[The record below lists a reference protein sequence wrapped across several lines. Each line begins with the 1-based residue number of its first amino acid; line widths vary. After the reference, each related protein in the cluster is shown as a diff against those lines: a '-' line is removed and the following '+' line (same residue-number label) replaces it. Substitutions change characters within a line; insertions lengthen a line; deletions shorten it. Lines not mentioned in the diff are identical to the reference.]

1 MAWEEGTTNPP
12 WKAVTSAPEEKP
24 IGKKPERGDRFVRSE
39 TPQITDGQLGGGNT
53 ERGPEGRNP
62 EGSVDIS
69 NADYKEEPTKRRP
82 PH

>member
-1 MAWEEGTTNPP
+1 MVWEEGSNQPG

-24 IGKKPERGDRFVRSE
+24 VGTKPAPGDRFVRSE
-39 TPQITDGQLGGGNT
+39 TPQITDGQLGPT
-53 ERGPEGRNP
+53 DRGPEGRNP

-69 NADYKEEPTKRRP
+69 NADYKEDPSKRGP